1 MRAVANTSF
10 RRARVVNRMSKF
22 WSCAM
27 ALIIVGGAGLTATT
41 VQAQDALDLS
51 AYRGKIVWV
60 DFWASWCT
68 PCRRSFPWLNDVM
81 ERYGKQ
87 DFVVVGVNLDK
98 ERALAEE
105 FLRETPAR
113 FPIAYDPQ
121 GKSASAYD
129 VVGMPSSFLID
140 REGKVIS
147 SHIGFRRDEQENY
160 EAAIVQA
167 LSK

>member
-1 MRAVANTSF
+1 LAVALL
-10 RRARVVNRMSKF
+10 V
-22 WSCAM
+22 
-27 ALIIVGGAGLTATT
+27 LGGASLPATS

-51 AYRGKIVWV
+51 AYRGKIIWV

-68 PCRRSFPWLNDVM
+68 PCRRSFPWLNEVM
-81 ERYGKQ
+81 ERYGEQ

-98 ERALAEE
+98 ERKLAAD

-113 FPIAYDPQ
+113 FPIAYDPE
-121 GKSASAYD
+121 GKFASAYK

-147 SHIGFRRDEQENY
+147 SHIGFRRDEQEAY
-160 EAAIVQA
+160 EVAIVDA